1 MCAIVD
7 ANVVGEVF
15 GVNLEPAAKGF
26 FDWLNTGGGKLVV
39 GGGLKRELYSG
50 SSDFK
55 AWAVGATLA
64 GRMREVN
71 DKMVEDRT
79 QQVENRSACKS
90 NDPHVLALAQ
100 VSGSRLLYSNDKD
113 LQSDFKNKTLINKPR
128 GKVYSTQKSKA
139 FTLQRKKQLV
149 TRSTLCRFDQ

>member
-15 GVNLEPAAKGF
+15 GHNRPPAGQGF

-55 AWAVGATLA
+55 AWAVGAAMA

-71 DKMVEDRT
+71 DKI
-79 QQVENRSACKS
+79 VENKHCNFRTGRNARS

-113 LQSDFKNKTLINKPR
+113 LQSDFKNKTLINNPP
-128 GKVYSTQKSKA
+128 GKVYSTLRTKK
-139 FTLQRKKQLV
+139 FTRQRKDT
-149 TRSTLCRFDQ
+149 TRHKNRTVQI